1 MTLSAVPDRIL
12 DSEIDPEAHEQWNES
27 DRDDVEGTERGVT
40 ASAVVI
46 ARPAK
51 SVNRIAKT
59 IFVERTATHRV
70 KRIANIISP
79 AINPALSISVAN
91 SSSASGTGPVR
102 RTETPS
108 FGLR

>member
-1 MTLSAVPDRIL
+1 MHGLNDNKHNLVLVLKVPR
-12 DSEIDPEAHEQWNES
+12 AAM
-27 DRDDVEGTERGVT
+27 

-51 SVNRIAKT
+51 SVNRIAKM
-59 IFVERTATHRV
+59 IFAERTATHRV
-70 KRIANIISP
+70 SRIATIMSP
-79 AINPALSISVAN
+79 AIKPALSTNVAN

-108 FGLR
+108 FGVK